1 MQLIPYINYPGNA
14 AEAIKFYT
22 QALGGK
28 ATELHFYHQFPDM
41 LAQMPEDWQNKV
53 VHATF
58 VADEV
63 KFMLADV
70 IEDETHP
77 CGTPNIEYKGCPIAL
92 SLNFTDV
99 AQQQKVF
106 DALAQNARKII
117 MPLEDTFW
125 GARFGI
131 LVDKFG
137 IRWMSNYDYPQKL
150 D

>member
-14 AEAIKFYT
+14 AEAIEFYT

-28 ATELHFYHQFPDM
+28 ATEIHLYSEFPDTCE
-41 LAQMPEDWQNKV
+41 QMPEDWHNKIG
-53 VHATF
+53 HATF
-58 VADEV
+58 VADQV
-63 KFMLADV
+63 TFMLADV
-70 IEDETHP
+70 IEDEAYQ
-77 CGTPNIEYKGCPIAL
+77 CGVPKIEYKGCPIAL

-106 DALAQNARKII
+106 DALAQDARKII

-137 IRWMSNYDYPQKL
+137 IRWMSNYDYPQKI